1 MHIFLPNLIHYL
13 GPLKT
18 SFQGDLET
26 HCLNTKSEL
35 QFDVKEFK
43 ESSSRAKEVSDW
55 SVYRNKAISTST
67 EFNSSP

>member
-1 MHIFLPNLIHYL
+1 MHIFLPNLILYL

-26 HCLNTKSEL
+26 HCLNTESEL
-35 QFDVKEFK
+35 QFEVKEFK
-43 ESSSRAKEVSDW
+43 KSSSRAKEVSDW

-67 EFNSSP
+67 ELNSSP